1 MPSFLVVVA
10 DGSLEGSAPLLI
22 VKKLEFTLEQ
32 YMKTPGPVTTANL
45 RWPLSFST
53 LFPFKGFLSGY
64 SSERILSMTILTGFH
79 SGRNVGNWLH
89 VD

>member
-10 DGSLEGSAPLLI
+10 DGSLEGSAPPLI

-53 LFPFKGFLSGY
+53 YFLSKGFFLAIPLKEY
-64 SSERILSMTILTGFH
+64 FQ
-79 SGRNVGNWLH
+79 
-89 VD
+89 